1 MRGRLHINREV
12 FVINNKRLASILCVI
27 IILAMAL
34 SGCTSPT
41 TSPVASPTTGP
52 KPVSIT
58 DSTGKTL
65 TLSSPATRIIVTNSD
80 AAEVL
85 IALGAKDNIVGVTN
99 TVSNT
104 PLMASILGNVTSV
117 GVWDNPSI
125 EDIIALKPDL
135 VVAYASWKPK
145 NLAQFEAANITLV
158 ALDCYK
164 MDNLTSDIR
173 KMGVLVGKEEN
184 ATAYAG
190 FIEDYMGIVM
200 NRTANLT
207 DSEKPAVYWEQNR
220 TKITS
225 AGNGS
230 GGDTL
235 IKMAGGINLAGN
247 ETQQYPEVSAEWI
260 VQSDP
265 RYIVRNVGYV
275 KSEDYMKDL
284 IVTIG
289 NRTGMS
295 QVRAVKDGKVYV
307 MSTTVAFGPKGF
319 MGLLYMAKMLHP
331 DRFVDVDPAKALD
344 TYSQRFVPGANKDIY
359 IYPVP

>member
-1 MRGRLHINREV
+1 MIV
-12 FVINNKRLASILCVI
+12 A
-27 IILAMAL
+27 AAL

-41 TSPVASPTTGP
+41 AVPSATPTPGP
-52 KPVSIT
+52 KPVTIT
-58 DSTGKTL
+58 DSTGNTITL
-65 TLSSPATRIIVTNSD
+65 PAAANRIIVTNSD
-80 AAEVL
+80 AAEVM
-85 IALGAKDNIVGVTN
+85 IALGAKDKIVGITN

-104 PLMASILGNVTSV
+104 PLMANILGNVSSV

-125 EDIIALKPDL
+125 EEIIKLKPD
-135 VVAYASWKPK
+135 VVIAYASWKPK
-145 NLAQFEAANITLV
+145 NLEQFKTANITLV

-173 KMGVLVGKEEN
+173 TMGAIIGEEEN
-184 ATAYAG
+184 ASAYAG
-190 FIEDYMGIVM
+190 FIEDNMNLVR

-207 DSEKPAVYWEQNR
+207 EGEKPTVYWEQNR
-220 TKITS
+220 TKISS

-235 IKMAGGINLAGN
+235 IKMAGGNNIAGN

-260 VQSDP
+260 VESDP
-265 RYIVRNVGYV
+265 QVIIRNVGYV
-275 KSEDYMKDL
+275 KSQDYMKEV
-284 IVTIG
+284 ISTVE

-295 QVRAVKDGKVYV
+295 KVRAVKDDRVYI

-319 MGLLYMAKMLHP
+319 MGLLYMAKILYP
-331 DRFVDVDPAKALD
+331 ERFADVDPAKAID
-344 TYSQRFVPGANKDIY
+344 TYAEKFVPGANKDIY

>member
-1 MRGRLHINREV
+1 M
-12 FVINNKRLASILCVI
+12 LA
-27 IILAMAL
+27 A
-34 SGCTSPT
+34 GCTSPS
-41 TSPVASPTTGP
+41 TSPSASPTPGP
-52 KPVSIT
+52 KAVTIT
-58 DSTGKTL
+58 DSTGKAITL
-65 TLSSPATRIIVTNSD
+65 PAPASRIIVTNSD

-85 IALGAKDNIVGVTN
+85 IALGAKDKIVGITN
-99 TVSNT
+99 TVAST
-104 PLMASILGNVTSV
+104 PLMSNILGNVTSV
-117 GVWDNPSI
+117 GIWDNPSI
-125 EDIIALKPDL
+125 EQIIALRPDV

-145 NLAQFEAANITLV
+145 NLEQFEAANITLV

-173 KMGVLVGKEEN
+173 KMGVLAGKEEN
-184 ATAYAG
+184 ASAYAG
-190 FIEDYMGIVM
+190 FIEDNM
-200 NRTANLT
+200 NLVKQRTANLT
-207 DSEKPAVYWEQNR
+207 ESEKPTVYWEQNR

-235 IKMAGGINLAGN
+235 IKMAGGNNLAGN

-265 RYIVRNVGYV
+265 DVIVRNVGYV
-275 KSEDYMKDL
+275 KSQDYMKDL
-284 IVTIG
+284 ISAIE

-295 QVRAVKDGKVYV
+295 QVKAVKDGKVYI

-319 MGLLYMAKMLHP
+319 MGLLYMAKILHP
-331 DRFVDVDPAKALD
+331 ERFADVDPTKAID
-344 TYSQRFVPGANKDIY
+344 AYSERFVPGANKDIY

>member
-1 MRGRLHINREV
+1 M
-12 FVINNKRLASILCVI
+12 
-27 IILAMAL
+27 

-41 TSPVASPTTGP
+41 ATPSASPTAGER
-52 KPVSIT
+52 PVTIVDT
-58 DSTGKTL
+58 TGKTI
-65 TLSSPATRIIVTNSD
+65 TLPAAANRIIVTNSD

-85 IALGAKDNIVGVTN
+85 IALGAKDKIVGVTN
-99 TVSNT
+99 TVLNT
-104 PLMASILGNVTSV
+104 PLMASNLGNVTSV

-125 EDIIALKPDL
+125 EDIIALQPDI

-164 MDNLTSDIR
+164 MDSLTTDIR
-173 KMGVLVGKEEN
+173 KLGVLAGEEEN
-184 ATAYAG
+184 ATAYAD
-190 FIEDYMGIVM
+190 FIDEKM
-200 NRTANLT
+200 NLVKARTANLT
-207 DSEKPAVYWEQNR
+207 EGEKPTVYWEQNR
-220 TKITS
+220 TKISS

-235 IKMAGGINLAGN
+235 IKMAGGNNLAGN

-265 RYIVRNVGYV
+265 QVIIRNVGYV
-275 KSEDYMKDL
+275 KSQDYMKDL
-284 IVTIG
+284 ISTIE

-295 QVRAVKDGKVYV
+295 QVRAVKDGKVYI
-307 MSTTVAFGPKGF
+307 MSTTIAYGPKGF
-319 MGLLYMAKMLHP
+319 AGLLYMAKILYP
-331 DRFVDVDPAKALD
+331 DRFADVDPTKALD
-344 TYSQRFVPGANKDIY
+344 EYSEKFVPGANKDIY